1 MASWGAVWNRLRAT
15 GHALFYASM
24 AGVCI
29 AFIVIGV
36 IAVAGRDRPVYWG
49 TFTETSTTCSGPRR
63 ACTNTGRW
71 VSNDATIVKDRV
83 TLDGFVERGRSV
95 RANYQPGGPIGD
107 ENDIVHTAS
116 CSRAG
121 LWLPWVASAVSAAAI
136 WYQHRRCTATR
147 RINTRGVTPNHTA
160 TIDADTR
167 VAHGRPQANDRIW

>member
-36 IAVAGRDRPVYWG
+36 IGVASRDRPVYWG
-49 TFTETSTTCSGPRR
+49 TFTEMSTTCSGLRG

-71 VSNDATIVKDRV
+71 VSNDGTIVKDSV

-95 RANYQPGGPIGD
+95 RASYQPGSPIEADGS
-107 ENDIVHTAS
+107 EIVHTAS
-116 CSRAG
+116 WSRAG
-121 LWLPWVASAVSAAAI
+121 LWLPWVAAAVSLAAI
-136 WYQHRRCTATR
+136 WYQHRRWHCEA
-147 RINTRGVTPNHTA
+147 
-160 TIDADTR
+160 ADR
-167 VAHGRPQANDRIW
+167 QYQGLHSESDGDD